1 MKKIY
6 KVSAV
11 IVLMSS
17 LSSCSIKSTD
27 TKTTVSTA
35 TSGTSSSTSSGSS
48 TTSIVGGISCDGV
61 FRDGATRC
69 YYKNIPT
76 IQAMG
81 ATKAATNAGIPV
93 WSSTKFTATGTGV
106 SPNQF
111 STDGTFNVRIIPRKA
126 SSSVAAVNQSA
137 SGKPCSAFMNNSTK
151 LRVTFRLRQQS
162 ASSGDIGTLTS
173 SIDTPSKV
181 WHFSPPSGTTLPFVL
196 EVMTVE
202 ADIRCNL
209 SNKTLYCDYADIPL
223 SNPDIGTIPTECVAF
238 DLQYSTDETYDVP
251 GESAI

>member
-6 KVSAV
+6 KVSTV

-27 TKTTVSTA
+27 TKTTVST
-35 TSGTSSSTSSGSS
+35 STNGS
-48 TTSIVGGISCDGV
+48 TTSTSTTGTGSTTVGGISCDGV
-61 FRDGATRC
+61 YRDGATRC

-81 ATKAATNAGIPV
+81 ATKAAINAGTPV
-93 WSSTKFTATGTGV
+93 WSSTKFTATGSGV

-111 STDGTFNVRIIPRKA
+111 ATDGTFNVRMIPRKA
-126 SSSVAAVNQSA
+126 SSTVAAVNQSA

-181 WHFSPPSGTTLPFVL
+181 WRFTPPAGTTLPLVL
-196 EVMTVE
+196 EVMSVE